1 MKRFFFV
8 FFILLSPIAFVKADV
23 IYLDPVPN
31 SQYVSIFNSIIIG
44 LDNSIS
50 ENSLNSI
57 SINVT
62 GSKSG
67 LHTGR
72 LKLSSDNKKI
82 LFTPSTPFDLNEV
95 VTINIISTNN
105 IIKYNSNN
113 SFEYSFTTESKR
125 NSWNSDKTM
134 RNELG
139 EYYPVPFKLD
149 QTDPPQLTV
158 TITNNPSPGKIFVS
172 PFGPEPSYLLIAENN
187 GTLYHNT
194 KLQFQG
200 YDFKRQDD
208 GTLTYFESRNDKF
221 YQMNSNYQ
229 IIDSFACGNGYTTDL
244 HELVILPNKH
254 ALLMSYDPQTVD
266 MSQIVAGGDT
276 AATVVGLIIQE
287 LDADKNVVFQ
297 WRSWDHFQ
305 ITDVT
310 NTDLTAQ
317 TIDYVHGNA
326 IHMDNDGNL
335 MISSRNMDEI
345 TKIDRNKGSIIW
357 RLGGINNQFTFI
369 NDPLKFSRQH
379 CIRRIDNG
387 NIILFDNGNF
397 HSPSFSRAVEYSL
410 DEGNHTA
417 TLVWEYRNT
426 PSIYAFAMGSVQRL
440 ENGNT
445 FIGWGYTGTTLSE
458 VTPEGQVALEMK
470 LPASYLSYR
479 AFKFDWDT
487 TVTSITNSGNNSPEL
502 YSLNQ
507 NYPNPFNPTT
517 SISFSLPKS
526 GNVTLKVY
534 DIMGREVAEIVNSQL
549 QAGNH
554 EINFN
559 AKNLSS
565 GIYIYKLETD
575 NFTASKKMI
584 LMK

>member
-8 FFILLSPIAFVKADV
+8 FFILLFPIAFVKADV

-44 LDNSIS
+44 LDNSIN
-50 ENSLNSI
+50 ENSLNTLI
-57 SINVT
+57 INVS

-67 LHTGR
+67 LHNGD

-82 LFTPSTPFDLNEV
+82 LFSPAVPFHLNEI
-95 VTINIISTNN
+95 VTINISSSNST
-105 IIKYNSNN
+105 IKYNSVNTF
-113 SFEYSFTTESKR
+113 SYSFTTESRR

-139 EYYPVPFKLD
+139 EYFRAPFNLD

-158 TITNNPSPGKIFVS
+158 TISNNPTPGKIFVA
-172 PFGPEPSYLLIAENN
+172 PFAPEPSYLLIAENN
-187 GTLYHNT
+187 GDLYHDT
-194 KLQFQG
+194 RLEFQG
-200 YDFKRQDD
+200 YDYKKQSD
-208 GTLTYFESRNDKF
+208 GTLTYYESRKDKF
-221 YQMNSNYQ
+221 YQTNVNYQ

-276 AATVVGLIIQE
+276 AAIVVGLIIQE
-287 LDADKNVVFQ
+287 LDANKNVVFQ

-335 MISSRNMDEI
+335 LISSRNMDEI
-345 TKIDRNKGSIIW
+345 TKIDRTKGSILW
-357 RLGGINNQFTFI
+357 RLGGVNNQFTFI
-369 NDPLKFSRQH
+369 NDPIKFSRQH
-379 CIRRIDNG
+379 NIRRIDNG
-387 NIILFDNGNF
+387 NITLFDNGNY
-397 HSPSFSRAVEYSL
+397 HSPSFSRAVEYTL
-410 DEGNHTA
+410 DEVNHTV

-426 PSIYAFAMGSVQRL
+426 PPIYAFAMGSVQRL

-458 VTPEGQVALEMK
+458 VTPGGQVALEMK
-470 LPASYLSYR
+470 LSNGYLSYR
-479 AFKFDWDT
+479 AFKFDWDS
-487 TVTSITNSGNNSPEL
+487 TVTSITNSGNNSPDS
-502 YSLNQ
+502 YSLEQ
-507 NYPNPFNPTT
+507 NYPNPFNPSTR
-517 SISFSLPKS
+517 ISFSLPKT

-534 DIMGREVAEIVNSQL
+534 DIMGREVAELVNSQL
-549 QAGNH
+549 LAGNH
-554 EINFN
+554 EINFSPN
-559 AKNLSS
+559 NLSS
-565 GIYIYKLETD
+565 GIYIYRLEAD
-575 NFTASKKMI
+575 NFSTSKKMI